1 MSNRINRLQ
10 VDHPDEELLV
20 LVRDSK
26 DPEGPVLSFAPSEWD
41 AFLGMIKG
49 GEFADLS

>member
-1 MSNRINRLQ
+1 M
-10 VDHPDEELLV
+10 DHPDEELLV